1 MQHLNNVE
9 PIKMLNFK
17 RLFSFIIY
25 ECVQFLRFFSIF
37 AIYNNI
43 TLHIFEI

>member
-9 PIKMLNFK
+9 PIQMLNFK

-25 ECVQFLRFFSIF
+25 ECAQFLKCFSIF
-37 AIYNNI
+37 AIYNDI
-43 TLHIFEI
+43 TLHIF